1 MITKEIK
8 DRLFELQD
16 VEYREFHSKLMPT
29 VDPKKV
35 IGVRVPVLRLLAKE
49 LSKRVDVADFLIDLP
64 HQYYEEDNLHGFL
77 LEREKNYDK
86 LIDGLDAFL
95 PYVDNWATCDLMSPK
110 IFKKHL
116 DELLPHIR
124 RWMASDHTYTIRFGM
139 GMLMSFYLDE
149 AFKPEYL
156 EWVASEKSTEYY
168 VNMMSAWFFATA
180 LTKQYESTLP
190 LLLDNRLDVWVHN
203 KTIQKARE
211 SYRIASERKAY
222 LKTLRR

>member
-156 EWVASEKSTEYY
+156 EWVASMKSTEYY